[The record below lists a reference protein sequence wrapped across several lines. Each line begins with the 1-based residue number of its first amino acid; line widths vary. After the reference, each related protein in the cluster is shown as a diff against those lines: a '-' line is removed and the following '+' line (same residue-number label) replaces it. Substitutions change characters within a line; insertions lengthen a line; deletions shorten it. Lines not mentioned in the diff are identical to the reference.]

1 MAVKRI
7 SRAFKDISL
16 SFEMHPITKD
26 IPILKNEDAIKR
38 AIRNLIQT
46 VPSERFF
53 NSYIGSEVKT
63 TLFEFVDFGNATI
76 LEEQITIAISN
87 YEPRVE
93 NVDVKV
99 IPQPDN
105 NAFEVNIN
113 FKIIGQDVPPQKFTY
128 ILEATR

>member
-93 NVDVKV
+93 NVNVKV
-99 IPQPDN
+99 TPQPDN

-113 FKIIGQDVPPQKFTY
+113 FKIIGQDVPPQQFTY